1 MDFLIYDAKVAV
13 LIAVFYMFYRL
24 MLARET
30 FHRVNRLVLLLTA
43 VASFVLP
50 LCVITM
56 HETVTM
62 EAMPV
67 MTVDNLTV
75 DDVAPMPEPV
85 VETPWW
91 QILLPVLFM
100 IGMVVTIGHTL
111 MSMFRILMLI
121 KRSEKHPQSDGTTI
135 CVSGN
140 ADVPPFS
147 WMHYIVMNQS
157 DYAERNAAILAHERG
172 HIRLRHSWD
181 LLLVDTLTAL
191 QWFNPAMWMLRSDLR
206 AIHEYE
212 ADGEVLS
219 LGINARQYQYLLI
232 TKAASIGGYSLAN
245 GISHSTLKNRINMML
260 HKKSSQTS
268 LLKLLALV
276 PIVGLALAVNA
287 EKVQDVVYTN
297 NPSGNSSV
305 VTAEAIGNENAV
317 SATPESNVL
326 SFRVVFM
333 PEGAPVEGV
342 PVEVVV
348 NGKVT
353 QRLETAGGGN
363 ISLNAPIG
371 SVVRFTV
378 IDKTKEV
385 KVTNDLLANAAN
397 RTITIGFGDTDQTI
411 ISEGETFIAE
421 GTVYDN
427 DERNPTPVI
436 GAVVKNV
443 RTRKSVVTDKEGH
456 FSIEATAGDQV
467 VVSYAG
473 YEPFT
478 LGVSKAFS
486 ENGSKYIV
494 PLRHLD
500 PNKAYD
506 VVEEMPQFPG
516 GPSKLFEYIAKNI
529 RYPAEAEKAGVVGR
543 VIVSFVVEKDGSVSN
558 AKVVRSINPAL
569 DAEAL
574 RVINGMPKWT
584 PGKQNGEAT
593 RVKYVVP
600 VNFRLQNEKAGAF
613 KNDDDPKAYEGA
625 SKLNDVVVVGY
636 GEKPSVTDKESRA
649 TIRSISGKEPYIIV
663 DGSPIDNAKLKD
675 IDPKTIDHMEVLKD
689 KSAIEK
695 YGEKAKDGVILI
707 TTKKNTKQ

>member
-1 MDFLIYDAKVAV
+1 MMDFLIYDAKVAV
-13 LIAVFYMFYRL
+13 LIAIFYMFYRL

-30 FHRVNRLVLLLTA
+30 FHRVNRVVLLLTA

-50 LCVITM
+50 LYVITM

-62 EAMPV
+62 EAMP
-67 MTVDNLTV
+67 MMAVDDLLL
-75 DDVAPMPEPV
+75 DDVAPMEEPV
-85 VETPWW
+85 VGTPWW
-91 QILLPVLFM
+91 QILLPVLFI
-100 IGMVVTIGHTL
+100 IGMLATIGHTL
-111 MSMFRILMLI
+111 MSMFKILMLI
-121 KRSEKHPQSDGTTI
+121 KRSEKHPQPDGTTI

-140 ADVPPFS
+140 AEVPPFS

-157 DYAERNAAILAHERG
+157 DFAEHNAAVLAHERG
-172 HIRLRHSWD
+172 HIRLKHSWD

-212 ADGEVLS
+212 ADGAVLS

-260 HKKSSQTS
+260 HKKSNQTR
-268 LLKLLALV
+268 LFKLLALV
-276 PIVGLALAVNA
+276 PIVAVALAVNA
-287 EKVQDVVYTN
+287 EKVQDVVYADAG
-297 NPSGNSSV
+297 NPSVEELVNEEILQAGPQP
-305 VTAEAIGNENAV
+305 AEA
-317 SATPESNVL
+317 
-326 SFRVVFM
+326 
-333 PEGAPVEGV
+333 
-342 PVEVVV
+342 EVVKADE
-348 NGKVT
+348 GK
-353 QRLETAGGGN
+353 
-363 ISLNAPIG
+363 
-371 SVVRFTV
+371 
-378 IDKTKEV
+378 
-385 KVTNDLLANAAN
+385 
-397 RTITIGFGDTDQTI
+397 
-411 ISEGETFIAE
+411 TFIAE
-421 GTVYDN
+421 GFVFDASDDKGPISQVDENNYTPIVGAIVKIVGTKKGTVTGPDGKFKLEVS
-427 DERNPTPVI
+427 D
-436 GAVVKNV
+436 G
-443 RTRKSVVTDKEGH
+443 DDL
-456 FSIEATAGDQV
+456 EAMYV
-467 VVSYAG
+467 G
-473 YEPFT
+473 YESIKIS
-478 LGVSKAFS
+478 VNKAFS
-486 ENGSKYIV
+486 EAGNKYPM
-494 PLRHLD
+494 PLKKESNAEGEASNS
-500 PNKAYD
+500 NKAYD
-506 VVEEMPQFPG
+506 VVDEMPQFPG
-516 GPSKLFEYIAKNI
+516 GPSKLFEFLAKNI
-529 RYPAEAEKAGVVGR
+529 RYPAEAEKAGAVGR

-707 TTKKNTKQ
+707 TTKKNAKQ

>member
-260 HKKSSQTS
+260 HKKSNQTS

-276 PIVGLALAVNA
+276 PIVGIALAVNA

-297 NPSGNSSV
+297 TVAPSAEELVNEEILQAEPQPAEV
-305 VTAEAIGNENAV
+305 VDEAKNKPI
-317 SATPESNVL
+317 T
-326 SFRVVFM
+326 FQVVFS
-333 PEGAPVEGV
+333 PEDSPIAGV
-342 PVEVVV
+342 PVLIVETGKPVKSAETDKDGKFVLDNPVVGSLVTFTVV
-348 NGKVT
+348 NYSKGI
-353 QRLETAGGGN
+353 R
-363 ISLNAPIG
+363 I
-371 SVVRFTV
+371 
-378 IDKTKEV
+378 TKDMVAKGDVV
-385 KVTNDLLANAAN
+385 KVAFEAN
-397 RTITIGFGDTDQTI
+397 RSEKEE
-411 ISEGETFIAE
+411 SEG
-421 GTVYDN
+421 
-427 DERNPTPVI
+427 TPD
-436 GAVVKNV
+436 
-443 RTRKSVVTDKEGH
+443 S
-456 FSIEATAGDQV
+456 
-467 VVSYAG
+467 
-473 YEPFT
+473 
-478 LGVSKAFS
+478 
-486 ENGSKYIV
+486 
-494 PLRHLD
+494 
-500 PNKAYD
+500 NKAYD
-506 VVEEMPQFPG
+506 VVDEMPQFPG
-516 GPSKLFEYIAKNI
+516 GPSALFEFISKNI
-529 RYPAEAEKAGVVGR
+529 QYPKEAEDANLQGR

-558 AKVVRSINPAL
+558 AKVVRPIDPLL

-574 RVINGMPKWT
+574 RVVNSMPKWI
-584 PGKQNGEAT
+584 PGKQNGEAF
-593 RVKYVVP
+593 RMKYTVP
-600 VNFRLQNEKAGAF
+600 VTFRLEDGIKGA
-613 KNDDDPKAYEGA
+613 DDPLIERTAAYLA
-625 SKLNDVVVVGY
+625 GY
-636 GEKPSVTDKESRA
+636 YAAKNGLPPTLQSLILVD
-649 TIRSISGKEPYIIV
+649 GKEVSYDELGKIK
-663 DGSPIDNAKLKD
+663 SES
-675 IDPKTIDHMEVLKD
+675 IDHMDVLKD

-695 YGEKAKDGVILI
+695 YGEKAKGGVILI

>member
-121 KRSEKHPQSDGTTI
+121 KRSEKHPQPDGTTI

-297 NPSGNSSV
+297 TVAPSVEELVNEEILQAEPQPAEV
-305 VTAEAIGNENAV
+305 VDEAKNKPI
-317 SATPESNVL
+317 T
-326 SFRVVFM
+326 FQVVFS
-333 PEGAPVEGV
+333 PEDSPIAGV
-342 PVEVVV
+342 PVLIVETGKPVKSAETDKDGKFVLDNPVVGSLVTFTIV
-348 NGKVT
+348 NYSKGI
-353 QRLETAGGGN
+353 R
-363 ISLNAPIG
+363 I
-371 SVVRFTV
+371 
-378 IDKTKEV
+378 TKDMVAKGDVV
-385 KVTNDLLANAAN
+385 KVAFGAN
-397 RTITIGFGDTDQTI
+397 RSGKK
-411 ISEGETFIAE
+411 EPE
-421 GTVYDN
+421 GTPD
-427 DERNPTPVI
+427 
-436 GAVVKNV
+436 
-443 RTRKSVVTDKEGH
+443 S
-456 FSIEATAGDQV
+456 
-467 VVSYAG
+467 
-473 YEPFT
+473 
-478 LGVSKAFS
+478 
-486 ENGSKYIV
+486 
-494 PLRHLD
+494 
-500 PNKAYD
+500 NKAYD
-506 VVEEMPQFPG
+506 VVDEMPQFPG
-516 GPSKLFEYIAKNI
+516 GPSALFEFLSKNI
-529 RYPAEAEKAGVVGR
+529 QYPKEAEDANLQGR

-558 AKVVRSINPAL
+558 AKVVRPIDPLL

-574 RVINGMPKWT
+574 RVVNSMPKWI
-584 PGKQNGEAT
+584 PGKQNGEAF
-593 RVKYVVP
+593 RVKYTIP
-600 VNFRLQNEKAGAF
+600 VTFRVEGGIKGA
-613 KNDDDPKAYEGA
+613 DDPLVQKTTAYLA
-625 SKLNDVVVVGY
+625 GY
-636 GEKPSVTDKESRA
+636 YAAKNGLPPTPKTLILVD
-649 TIRSISGKEPYIIV
+649 GKEVSYDELEKIK
-663 DGSPIDNAKLKD
+663 GES
-675 IDPKTIDHMEVLKD
+675 IDHMDVLKD